1 MSCGERWNGRCYCG
15 DWRERG
21 LGLMV
26 DYGLPSGVDRMVGV
40 QQPGTYTDAGSG
52 PNQIARARDHSRS
65 PQ

>member
-1 MSCGERWNGRCYCG
+1 
-15 DWRERG
+15 
-21 LGLMV
+21 MV